1 VKSIRDSVIRAS
13 DTLAALSERHEAFG
27 HLVICFQDMAFAYSF
42 AMLRDTYLAEDVAQ
56 EAFIVAWHKLP
67 QLREPEAFPGW
78 FKRIVATQCNRLLR
92 TKRLQFVNSEA
103 ATEPEARYAALD
115 KKTERRQLVDKVLR
129 EIGELPDK
137 QRVVTTLF
145 YVNGYTQDDIS
156 RFLDLPISTVN
167 KRLYTARE
175 TLKGRM
181 ADLVRDDFAKHR
193 PSRNNHFSNE
203 VNTRLRPLSKNDW
216 TSITRMAL
224 ASFPHDPSGKELWL
238 SRRQAFADSKYV
250 RRQYVAEERRRIL
263 AYGAIEQSIYLPR
276 YQLFLVASP
285 AKLREGVGDLLLD
298 QLLKDLED
306 AKAITVSC
314 HERSSNAEVISL
326 LTKRGF
332 KEVNRQL
339 DSRLSLAEAEVKLM
353 SASENALDKT
363 GITISTLTKERA
375 TDPKFA
381 EKLHQLSVSL
391 AEENGHL
398 DFVPPA
404 YDEREALMWLNMPYV
419 LPDGYFIAR
428 HQDRYVGVADVNLH
442 NCLPGGVSLGGPGV
456 MTEHRGLGIG
466 TALLLQTIE
475 FAKASGY
482 KSVRAFNRTS
492 DDSLLQL
499 LRKMK
504 FESELEVVTLEKCLR
519 PVVSIDDAQ
528 LYNGYAGTYVAE
540 RPQSQLNMEVRNE
553 NGRLTLECV
562 GQKVQL
568 FPTSET
574 DFFIKMFYG
583 EVSFVRT
590 EGRVSQLDFSY
601 RNGESLEEYKA
612 TKTGDIN
619 KLEGL
624 L

>member
-13 DTLAALSERHEAFG
+13 DTLAALSDRHDAFG
-27 HLVICFQDMAFAYSF
+27 HLVIRFQDMAFAYSF
-42 AMLRDTYLAEDVAQ
+42 AVLRDTYLAEDVAQ

-92 TKRLQFVNSEA
+92 TKRLQFVTPEA
-103 ATEPEARYAALD
+103 ATDPQARYAELD

-137 QRVVTTLF
+137 QRVVTMLF

-181 ADLVRDDFAKHR
+181 ADLVRDDFAKRR
-193 PSRNNHFSNE
+193 PSRNKDFSNE

-216 TSITRMAL
+216 TSITRMAI
-224 ASFPHDPSGKELWL
+224 ASFPHDRLGKELWL
-238 SRRQAFADSKYV
+238 SRRQAFADSKYI
-250 RRQYVAEERRRIL
+250 RRQYVAEDRRRIL

-276 YQLFLVASP
+276 YQLLLVASP

-298 QLLKDLED
+298 QLLKDLQD

-314 HERSSNAEVISL
+314 HARSSNAEVISL
-326 LTKRGF
+326 LTQRGF
-332 KEVNRQL
+332 AEVNRQIDL
-339 DSRLSLAEAEVKLM
+339 RLSLAEAEIHRA
-353 SASENALDKT
+353 SASENALIKT
-363 GITISTLTKERA
+363 EITISTLTKERA

-381 EKLHQLSVSL
+381 EKLHQLTVSL
-391 AEENGHL
+391 ADENRDL
-398 DFVPPA
+398 DFKPPS
-404 YDEREALMWLNMPYV
+404 YNEREALMWLEMPYV

-428 HQDRYVGVADVNLH
+428 HKDRYVGVADVNLH
-442 NCLPGGVSLGGPGV
+442 NCFPGGVSLSGPGV
-456 MTEHRGLGIG
+456 VTEYRRRGIG
-466 TALLLQTIE
+466 TTLLSQTIE
-475 FAKASGY
+475 FAKERGY
-482 KSVRAFNRTS
+482 KTVRAFNRAL
-492 DDSLLQL
+492 DESLLQL
-499 LRKMK
+499 LRKMQ
-504 FESELEVVTLEKCLR
+504 FESESEIVTLEQCLR

-528 LYNGYAGTYVAE
+528 LYSEYAGTYVAE

-553 NGRLTLECV
+553 NGRLTLECI

-583 EVSFVRT
+583 EVSFVRS
-590 EGRVSQLDFSY
+590 EGRVTHLDFVFQ
-601 RNGESLEEYKA
+601 NGSAVDKYSALKQ
-612 TKTGDIN
+612 T
-619 KLEGL
+619 
-624 L
+624 